1 MITFLYSEKFSGVF
15 MKFWWNFKNTPY
27 PNTSW
32 IFCFH
37 VKLQQKVETL
47 VKHGALVKHLI
58 GLKSINFQ
66 WNNDISKRV
75 LLQDCSLI
83 CENSFNWLSHCKVKN
98 LQCFEYFLSKLRNYV
113 DIAIFVNPQLYF
125 AFYEMLPKCDK
136 KQIFY

>member
-1 MITFLYSEKFSGVF
+1 MITFLYSERFSSVF
-15 MKFWWNFKNTPY
+15 IFWWNFKNTPY
-27 PNTSW
+27 LNTSW

-37 VKLQQKVETL
+37 VKLQRKVETL
-47 VKHGALVKHLI
+47 IKHRA
-58 GLKSINFQ
+58 F
-66 WNNDISKRV
+66 SKRV

-83 CENSFNWLSHCKVKN
+83 SENSFNWLSHCKVKN

-136 KQIFY
+136 SKFSIKGEFKLCSRVTKKVDI